1 MSCINKQTIYRTFFW
16 LDKKNIPFRP
26 VDGIETNNIK
36 SVKARI
42 ALCNLWLEAFEG
54 LDEGIWNA
62 VIKIVLAECKQYPS
76 IEQLYD
82 FIGRVNEEQER
93 TSEAEQ
99 PAQPSILQPE
109 PVQTPVA
116 ETPKYRR
123 GDLQQMFSL
132 AKQGLWK
139 EAAAC
144 AGHQNNDERVMTY
157 AKKYYPAKTSE
168 IWIKK
173 NKEALLDLVRE
184 EERCSACLGYY
195 RCNSGGFTHIGLLD
209 KDGNIIIQ
217 CMECIKRIGANEK
230 IQ

>member
-1 MSCINKQTIYRTFFW
+1 MSCINKQTIYRSFFW

-26 VDGIETNNIK
+26 VDGIETNDIK

-54 LDEGIWNA
+54 LDEGTWDA
-62 VIKIVLAECKQYPS
+62 VIKIALAECKQYPS

-82 FIGRVNEEQER
+82 FIGRVNEQQE
-93 TSEAEQ
+93 TTPLTPEAI
-99 PAQPSILQPE
+99 AQPE
-109 PVQTPVA
+109 PTQAPAA
-116 ETPKYRR
+116 EVKKYKR
-123 GDLQQMFSL
+123 GDLQQMFLL

-144 AGHQNNDERVMTY
+144 AGHQNNDEKVMTY

-195 RCNSGGFTHIGLLD
+195 RCNSSGFAHIGTLD

-230 IQ
+230 VQ

>member
-1 MSCINKQTIYRTFFW
+1 MSCINKQTIYRTFYW

-26 VDGIETNNIK
+26 VDGIEASDIK
-36 SVKARI
+36 SVKARV
-42 ALCNLWLEAFEG
+42 ALCKLWLEAFEG
-54 LDEGIWNA
+54 LDERTWDA

-82 FIGRVNEEQER
+82 FIGRVNEQQEC
-93 TSEAEQ
+93 TPEAAPPVLEAI
-99 PAQPSILQPE
+99 PQPE
-109 PVQTPVA
+109 PAQVPAAKTK
-116 ETPKYRR
+116 KYRR
-123 GDLQQMFSL
+123 GDLKQMFTL

-144 AGHQNNDERVMTY
+144 AGHQNNDEKVTTY

-168 IWIKK
+168 SWIKK

-195 RCNSGGFTHIGLLD
+195 RCNSSGFAHIGTLD